1 MFRKNSQHLHEPLFS
16 DVSRFGKTA
25 RKKLEKSWASH
36 FYRDVFCKIDEEP
49 FSVFYKEETGAPN
62 FPVNILIGAEI
73 IKHMFDM
80 TDETLL
86 ERAQFDLSVAYALG
100 FRSLD
105 EAGINASTL
114 YDFRHS
120 VYRHVLK
127 NHGKGSLV
135 FKAFEDITATLCE
148 LNGTDSSR
156 LRMDST
162 QIMPNIA
169 TAGRLALAFDVL
181 YHAVKASPEGLL
193 SPALAQVL
201 RPAYRTELLFK
212 TKPGET
218 ALRLETFLNL
228 GNELLFLVDN
238 DATTKSL
245 PELQLLKRFL
255 KEQSVETKDEK
266 GAVKRKAKAATE
278 VPADSL
284 QSAHDSDA
292 SYRNKN
298 GGKYKGYVANITETS
313 AKGNCVQFIRHYSV
327 EKNTTQDSKM
337 LADNAG
343 GIKEIVPEAEAMAV
357 DGAYASEACVEA
369 CKKAGIKLHA
379 TDMTGKKPKAGKMP
393 ITAFIFNSGKN
404 LVQCPAGHKPL
415 RSDNDGKR
423 LSVKFSVECCSKC
436 PHLENCPVK
445 AQKKHY
451 SLYIQ
456 LKALEIAEKRAEITE
471 CRKENTSERAAVEGT
486 ISAVKR
492 GQGLARLMVRGLNKV
507 EAVTGWKIIG
517 HNVLQHIRGIAKN
530 ARMSAKA
537 ALLNKLQ
544 GVSAPVI
551 PALAGIT
558 R

>member
-1 MFRKNSQHLHEPLFS
+1 LHEPLFS
-16 DVSRFGKTA
+16 DVSRFGSAA

-49 FSVFYKEETGAPN
+49 FAAFYRKETGAPN
-62 FPVNILIGAEI
+62 FPVNVLIGAEI

-120 VYRHVLK
+120 VYQHVLN
-127 NHGKGSLV
+127 NHGKGSVV
-135 FKAFEDITATLCE
+135 FKAFENITAILCE

-169 TAGRLALAFDVL
+169 AAGRLALAFDVL
-181 YHAVKASPEGLL
+181 KHAVKASPEGLL
-193 SPALAQVL
+193 SPALARVL
-201 RPAYRTELLFK
+201 EPEYRMELLFK
-212 TKPGET
+212 TKFGET
-218 ALRLETFLNL
+218 ASRLETFLNL
-228 GNELLFLVDN
+228 GNELLFLIKN
-238 DATTKSL
+238 DSEANSL
-245 PELQLLKRFL
+245 LEIQLLKRFL

-266 GAVKRKAKAATE
+266 GAVKRKAKNVAE
-278 VPADSL
+278 VPAGSL

-292 SYRNKN
+292 TFRNKN
-298 GGKYKGYVANITETS
+298 GEKYKGYVANITETS
-313 AKGNCVQFIRHYSV
+313 AKGNSVQFIRHYSV

-337 LADNAG
+337 LEDNAG
-343 GIKEIVPEAEAMAV
+343 EIKEIVPDAETMAT
-357 DGAYASEACVEA
+357 DGAYASETCVEA
-369 CKKAGIKLHA
+369 CKNAGIKLLA

-393 ITAFIFNSGKN
+393 ITEFIFNADKTMTG
-404 LVQCPAGHKPL
+404 CPAGHKPL

-423 LSVKFSVECCSKC
+423 LSVKFAVECCSKC
-436 PHLENCPVK
+436 PYLANCPVK

-471 CRKENTSERAAVEGT
+471 NRKENTSERAAVEGT

-492 GQGLARLMVRGLNKV
+492 AQGLAKLMVRGKNKA

-517 HNVLQHIRGIAKN
+517 HNVMLHVRGIAKK
-530 ARMSAKA
+530 ARA
-537 ALLNKLQ
+537 AVKTALQNQLQ
-544 GVSAPVI
+544 GVSVPET
-551 PALAGIT
+551 PELAGIT
-558 R
+558 G